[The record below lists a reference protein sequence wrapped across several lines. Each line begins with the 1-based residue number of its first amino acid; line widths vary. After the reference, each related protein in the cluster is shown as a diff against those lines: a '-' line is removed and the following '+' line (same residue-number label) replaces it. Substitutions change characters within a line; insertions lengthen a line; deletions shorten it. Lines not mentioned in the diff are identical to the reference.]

1 MRPRATT
8 VGHAMTR
15 GTPSSACVP
24 RAGKEPPVISVRNLT
39 ESSLK
44 ISHQALELYE
54 LGAIVVPGAI
64 IVNVVNVMGCDATE
78 ALQCLEKKCNDHIRI
93 EFHCLCLS
101 MAISQCPSLN
111 HEP

>member
-15 GTPSSACVP
+15 GTPSSACVL

-54 LGAIVVPGAI
+54 LGAIVVSGAI
-64 IVNVVNVMGCDATE
+64 VVNVMGCDATE
-78 ALQCLEKKCNDHIRI
+78 ALQCLEK
-93 EFHCLCLS
+93 
-101 MAISQCPSLN
+101 MQ
-111 HEP
+111 